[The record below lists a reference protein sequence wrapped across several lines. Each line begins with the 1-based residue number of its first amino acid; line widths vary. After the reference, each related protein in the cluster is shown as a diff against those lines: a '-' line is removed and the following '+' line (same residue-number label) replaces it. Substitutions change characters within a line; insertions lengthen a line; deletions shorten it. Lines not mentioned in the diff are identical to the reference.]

1 MSDRQALRE
10 AIVVL
15 RMRAGLSQK
24 KLAGRAE
31 VSDSYLNRIERGHS
45 EVGTATLA
53 RIALGL
59 EVELSRL
66 ISLAELLQ
74 KQRIESQPVVEEDYP
89 DSRESR
95 SASEVSE
102 ELHRVAYFFDLPD
115 GKEEV

>member
-53 RIALGL
+53 RISSGLG
-59 EVELSRL
+59 VELSRL
-66 ISLAELLQ
+66 IALAELLQ
-74 KQRIESQPVVEEDYP
+74 EQRVATEPVEEEYADP
-89 DSRESR
+89 GANR
-95 SASEVSE
+95 SVFEVRE
-102 ELHRVAYFFDLPD
+102 ELDRVAYFYGLEDAD
-115 GKEEV
+115 EEG